1 MARPKVTRGRT
12 RRRAR
17 KNVPVGNAHIKT
29 SFNNT
34 IVTLTDKQGNVIAWE
49 TAGSA
54 GFKGSRKSTPF
65 AAQVTADSAARKGME
80 HGLQKVD
87 VYVKG
92 PGSRPR
98 DGHPVAPG
106 GRHRGQLGHRR
117 HAGPPQRLPPPK
129 AAAGLAVARYTG
141 PMVKLSRREGIALTD
156 KCQKYLDR
164 RPYPP
169 GEHGR
174 GRIRQS
180 EYLLQLREK
189 QKTRRFYGVLEKQFR
204 RYYQKASRQPGITGE
219 NLLRMLEQRLDNVVY
234 RLGFA
239 ATRRQARQLVT
250 HGHFRVNGAK
260 VNIPSYQVRP
270 DDVITVKPGS
280 NAEPIIRAATEL
292 VASVAPWLQADYD
305 ALNGKVLK
313 VPERSEIDTP
323 VSEQL
328 IVEYYS
334 K

>member
-1 MARPKVTRGRT
+1 M
-12 RRRAR
+12 
-17 KNVPVGNAHIKT
+17 
-29 SFNNT
+29 
-34 IVTLTDKQGNVIAWE
+34 
-49 TAGSA
+49 
-54 GFKGSRKSTPF
+54 
-65 AAQVTADSAARKGME
+65 
-80 HGLQKVD
+80 
-87 VYVKG
+87 
-92 PGSRPR
+92 
-98 DGHPVAPG
+98 
-106 GRHRGQLGHRR
+106 
-117 HAGPPQRLPPPK
+117 
-129 AAAGLAVARYTG
+129 ARYTG
-141 PMVKLSRREGIALTD
+141 PMVKLSRREGVALTD

-164 RPYPP
+164 RNYPP

-204 RYYQKASRQPGITGE
+204 RYYEKASRQSGITGE
-219 NLLRMLEQRLDNVVY
+219 NLLRMLEMRLDNVVY

-239 ATRRQARQLVT
+239 ATRRQARQLVN
-250 HGHFRVNGAK
+250 HGHFRVNGGK
-260 VNIPSYQVRP
+260 VDIPSYQVRP

-280 NAEPIIRAATEL
+280 NAEPVIRSATEL
-292 VASVAPWLQADYD
+292 VAAVAPWLQADYD

-313 VPERSEIDTP
+313 NPERTEIDTP

>member
-1 MARPKVTRGRT
+1 V
-12 RRRAR
+12 
-17 KNVPVGNAHIKT
+17 
-29 SFNNT
+29 
-34 IVTLTDKQGNVIAWE
+34 KQ
-49 TAGSA
+49 
-54 GFKGSRKSTPF
+54 
-65 AAQVTADSAARKGME
+65 
-80 HGLQKVD
+80 
-87 VYVKG
+87 
-92 PGSRPR
+92 
-98 DGHPVAPG
+98 
-106 GRHRGQLGHRR
+106 
-117 HAGPPQRLPPPK
+117 
-129 AAAGLAVARYTG
+129 
-141 PMVKLSRREGIALTD
+141 SRREGVALTD
-156 KCQKYLDR
+156 KAQKYLDR

-180 EYLLQLREK
+180 EYLIPLREK

-204 RYYQKASRQPGITGE
+204 NYYKKASRQPGITGE

-239 ATRRQARQLVT
+239 ATRRQARQLVN
-250 HGHFRVNGAK
+250 HGHFRVNGQK
-260 VNIPSYQVRP
+260 VDIPSYQVRA
-270 DDVITVKPGS
+270 DDIITVKQGS
-280 NAEPIIRAATEL
+280 SAEPIIRSATEL

-313 VPERSEIDTP
+313 APERSEIDTP